1 MFDSLTEC
9 AIISSPDSFLNHAVM
24 NACDS
29 LCECVIISKIDTL
42 DVIVIIAVNDSLFN
56 TATIYY
62 H

>member
-1 MFDSLTEC
+1 
-9 AIISSPDSFLNHAVM
+9 M

-29 LCECVIISKIDTL
+29 LFVNAIIAQNNSLKESVIISKIDSL

-56 TATIYY
+56 TAIIHY